1 MSSAGAGSEGRRGE
15 RSGAGPARS
24 EAATGAAALYGARG
38 RRVRR
43 GADVAPSECAA
54 PKGWAAREGGGRGPA
69 APGSAAP
76 TSRRLPGATADGVTE
91 RTVSGGRRGP
101 GKCRCGGRWQ
111 GPRVSRS
118 APRAD
123 TRRSGAA
130 AAGTVREPQR
140 SGCLVAPGALP
151 RPWLQPECGGGPA
164 RGTSPAGRQ
173 QRRPGAGAHSPPV
186 LAPAETAA
194 PSRRDRTGWVGQ
206 GRDPR
211 DGGGAGPWLAPSEE
225 LRSAGPGRFLLRGCA
240 RGRARRQGP
249 CPRHRHPTPRGGP
262 GRLEGSGGGGGGGC
276 PRALFSGCSSFQAST
291 KIAVYFAVGSR
302 FGGGGGGAVQARGAL
317 CPGLALQRAVFSLT
331 RVPHSLTRKDN
342 SRKGNSAFGDVQLS
356 PKAARVY
363 RVVPWWMAGWW
374 DIFHVSV
381 KQWTEPTGRP
391 QRLPPKHNEISLIR
405 KGICSDLAVP
415 QLVMRSSRARSCFQT
430 RSELVH
436 QAPRGVTGLCFLS
449 CGTSSSKL

>member
-43 GADVAPSECAA
+43 GADVAPSACAA
-54 PKGWAAREGGGRGPA
+54 PKGWAAREGCGRGPA

-76 TSRRLPGATADGVTE
+76 TSRRLPGATADGLTE

-140 SGCLVAPGALP
+140 SGCVVAPGALP

-164 RGTSPAGRQ
+164 RGPSPAGRQ

-186 LAPAETAA
+186 PVPVPAPAETAA
-194 PSRRDRTGWVGQ
+194 PARRDGTGWVGQ
-206 GRDPR
+206 CRDPR

-240 RGRARRQGP
+240 RGRGRARRQGP

-262 GRLEGSGGGGGGGC
+262 GRLEGSGGGGGGS
-276 PRALFSGCSSFQAST
+276 PRFILWVFILSGKYKDRRLHCGGFAVRGRRRWRCASSGRPLPRTCSSEGGFQPHPHASQFDQ
-291 KIAVYFAVGSR
+291 KGQQPK
-302 FGGGGGGAVQARGAL
+302 GK
-317 CPGLALQRAVFSLT
+317 FSL
-331 RVPHSLTRKDN
+331 
-342 SRKGNSAFGDVQLS
+342 
-356 PKAARVY
+356 
-363 RVVPWWMAGWW
+363 W
-374 DIFHVSV
+374 
-381 KQWTEPTGRP
+381 
-391 QRLPPKHNEISLIR
+391 
-405 KGICSDLAVP
+405 
-415 QLVMRSSRARSCFQT
+415 
-430 RSELVH
+430 
-436 QAPRGVTGLCFLS
+436 
-449 CGTSSSKL
+449 